1 MFIAHRGLVTGV
13 IKENSIQAFKAAIK
27 SDKYI
32 GFELDIR
39 ESKDKEFVVYHDI
52 FYKGKLV
59 KNVLYKEMR
68 KNGIPKLEDVLK
80 LKTDKI
86 IMIELKDTS
95 MDLQSLAKLL
105 NKYKNKNLYIMSF
118 SNKILKKL
126 QLYIKNIKI
135 GSLNYVLNSEN
146 DYSDYNFICIINS
159 VLTKELINYFLAKN
173 ILVFAYGIKFSETLT
188 YPDIYYIIDEK
199 YT

>member
-1 MFIAHRGLVTGV
+1 MFIAHRGLVTSG
-13 IKENSIQAFKAAIK
+13 IKENSMQAFKAAIK
-27 SDKYI
+27 SDKYS

-80 LKTDKI
+80 LNTDKI
-86 IMIELKDTS
+86 IMIELKDAS
-95 MDLQSLAKLL
+95 MDLQALAKLL
-105 NKYKNKNLYIMSF
+105 NKYKTKKLYIMSF
-118 SNKILKKL
+118 SNKVLKKL

-146 DYSDYNFICIINS
+146 DYGDYNFICIINS
-159 VLTKELINYFLAKN
+159 VLTKELIKYFWTKN
-173 ILVFAYGIKFSETLT
+173 VLVFAYGIKSSETIR
-188 YPDIYYIIDEK
+188 YSDIYYIIDEK
-199 YT
+199 YM